1 MCCLLLKLSCGRRI
15 ISNIFRKTFS
25 RLINHLNIKATGGV
39 RSHKIHIFP
48 KKQLFWIYASFLEYF
63 DGHRRFT
70 VLLNQ
75 FVFQDDFSLQNWKHL
90 DYSVSSLNPGMSQ
103 NPLKDTTWFEKI
115 WSWLKLQ
122 LVESKSF
129 LCRHIWSFLSIFKM
143 LFRKP

>member
-1 MCCLLLKLSCGRRI
+1 MDFYFDGFSSENYKRNCCLPPKLSCGRRI

-39 RSHKIHIFP
+39 RSHKIHISP

-75 FVFQDDFSLQNWKHL
+75 FVFQDDFLSPKLKTFGLQCLKFKSRN
-90 DYSVSSLNPGMSQ
+90 VS
-103 NPLKDTTWFEKI
+103 
-115 WSWLKLQ
+115 
-122 LVESKSF
+122 ESSERYN
-129 LCRHIWSFLSIFKM
+129 LI
-143 LFRKP
+143 